1 MASPFTAINIS
12 HMNQKQLAAAAR
24 SIGVDPV
31 TIYTTGN
38 QNRADAT
45 NGKGALIT
53 AIKAK

>member
-1 MASPFTAINIS
+1 MASVFSGQNIS

-24 SIGVDPV
+24 NIGVDPV
-31 TIYTTGN
+31 TVYTTIN
-38 QNRADAT
+38 QNRSDAT